1 MLNSGEPAFVKSNYS
16 IFNNVEHLKQSRSI
30 LQGLTIVRKKIF
42 QKNECLTLYSAETKE
57 RKLLIAI
64 QAEHNEGIW

>member
-1 MLNSGEPAFVKSNYS
+1 MANPRLQKSNYS
-16 IFNNVEHLKQSRSI
+16 IFNNVEHLKQSHSI

-57 RKLLIAI
+57 RKYLIAI